1 MKFNSHFISFPPHIS
16 TTWKQVAALTMTPAG
31 SIEITLH
38 SGERVTLP
46 TLSSDETNRIFQAY
60 GSHLEKASAPE
71 TAPVKKEIPP
81 HPFGLDF
88 PKILSFPLQH
98 SPTGQEDPGFTE
110 EMIQQIAEIA
120 KTVIPKEHLESF
132 KAEPGCHCTYC
143 EIARA
148 AKEDDLQVIENLP
161 LAELPPMEWVV
172 TPMGN
177 KLYNVSNINNP
188 QENYSVH
195 LGTPIGCTCGQTHC
209 PHILSVLKS

>member
-1 MKFNSHFISFPPHIS
+1 MKFNSHFFSFPPHIS
-16 TTWKQVAALTMTPAG
+16 TTWKQVAALTMNPAG
-31 SIEITLH
+31 HLEIAMH
-38 SGERVTLP
+38 SGEKISLP
-46 TLSSDETNRIFQAY
+46 PLSAEETDRIFQAY
-60 GSHLEKASAPE
+60 ASHLEKTAAPDA
-71 TAPVKKEIPP
+71 TPVKRELPP
-81 HPFGLDF
+81 HPFGMDF
-88 PKILSFPLQH
+88 PKILAFPLQH

-120 KTVIPKEHLESF
+120 KNVIPKEHLESF

-148 AKEDDLQVIENLP
+148 AKDDETETLDSAP
-161 LAELPPMEWVV
+161 LTDLPPLEWVV

-177 KLYNVSNINNP
+177 KLYNVSHINNP
-188 QENYSVH
+188 QENYRVH